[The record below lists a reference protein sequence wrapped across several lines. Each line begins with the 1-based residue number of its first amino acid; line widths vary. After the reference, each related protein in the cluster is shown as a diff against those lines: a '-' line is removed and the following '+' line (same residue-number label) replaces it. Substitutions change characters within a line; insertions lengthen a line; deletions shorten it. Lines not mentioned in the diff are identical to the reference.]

1 MNGYDLDLS
10 DAVIVSPT
18 DAVRGAIRIPGDKG
32 ISHRLAMLGSVA
44 DGKTTIQ
51 NFAESADCE
60 STLEC
65 LRRLGV
71 QIQRDGGTVIIEGR
85 GLHGLQ
91 PPSRELDAGN
101 SGTTVRL
108 LSGILAGQ
116 PFESTFVGDDSL
128 SRRPMKRIIDPLTR
142 FGASLSA
149 RDGEYLP
156 LTIRGGKLKGIDYA
170 LPIASA
176 QVKSAVLL
184 AGLFAEG
191 VTTVHEK
198 EASRNHTEIAL
209 REFGADVSTNASEG
223 VIQVEGGKA
232 LHGGAFTVP
241 GDISSAAFFIAS
253 AAGLPGSLLRLTDIG
268 VNSTRSGIIALL
280 KQMGARIRIEPK
292 GAPGGEPVADIVV
305 EGSELSGAEVNGKL
319 IPNVIDEIPVLAVL
333 ATRTRD
339 GIRIRDASELRKKE
353 SDRILAVAKNLRAL
367 GANVTEFDDGL
378 FVPGHQKLSGGVVES
393 FDDHRIAMAFAV
405 AALFASDS
413 IWIRHASCVGIS
425 FPRFFDILGDLCDSR
440 LT

>member
-1 MNGYDLDLS
+1 MNGRDIDLS

-32 ISHRLAMLGSVA
+32 ISHRLAMLGSVS

-65 LRRLGV
+65 LRCLGV
-71 QIQRDGGTVIIEGR
+71 QIQRDGGTVIVEGR

-91 PPSRELDAGN
+91 PPVRQLDAGN

-116 PFESTFVGDDSL
+116 SFESTFVGDDSL

-191 VTTVHEK
+191 VTTVREK

-209 REFGADVSTNASEG
+209 REFGADVRTNAGEG
-223 VIQVEGGKA
+223 VIHVEGGKA

-241 GDISSAAFFIAS
+241 GDISSAAFFIAA

-280 KQMGARIRIEPK
+280 EQMGARIRIETK

-305 EGSELSGAEVNGKL
+305 EGSELSGAEVSGKW
-319 IPNVIDEIPVLAVL
+319 IPHVIDEIPVLAVL

-378 FVPGHQKLSGGVVES
+378 FVAGNQKLSGGVVGS

-405 AALFASDS
+405 AALFASES
-413 IWIRHASCVGIS
+413 VWIRNASCVGIS
-425 FPRFFDILGDLCDSR
+425 FPRFFDILGALCDSR